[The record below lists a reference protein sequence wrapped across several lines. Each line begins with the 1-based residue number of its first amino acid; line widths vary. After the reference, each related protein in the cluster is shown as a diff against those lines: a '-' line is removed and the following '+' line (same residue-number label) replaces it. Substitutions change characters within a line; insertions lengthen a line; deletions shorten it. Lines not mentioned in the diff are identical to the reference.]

1 MGEATDLALIL
12 AAIVS
17 MLTCIGAMC
26 LYRSKQRLQRK
37 FDQWVAEARA
47 AGSVYTS
54 DTHAGEPDCL
64 RQRKSEFRALAENS
78 PDTIVRLDRACRRT
92 YVNPAAQ
99 RILGLQPEEIVGKR
113 VDEVVIVSEPQV
125 IVQDV
130 HRVLDTGQE
139 IRREISFYNAAGEKR
154 YADMRIVPELD
165 ADGAVASVLA
175 VSRDITER
183 KRMESELQAR
193 VRELHALADSSPG
206 MMGSFRQRQDGS
218 FCMPYVSPNIEDLF
232 GLRQQDVVGDASCLL
247 MRTHPEDQARV
258 KESIAAS
265 ASAMKPWR
273 CEYRI
278 LHSTKGE
285 RWMEGHTMPKPH
297 PDGGVVWHGYVHDIT
312 ARKLTQ
318 QRLKLLERAV
328 NLSTDAIFLVD
339 TQLRFTYVNSA
350 ACSSL
355 GYTQE
360 ELLTMGPQDINPD
373 IARDTLLDG
382 TGDALLRSTLQIET
396 RHRTRDGHVF
406 PVEVHITRFTDSDR
420 RMCLCVARDIT
431 ERMQMQ
437 AAQETA
443 RTEAQRLMNREA
455 SLAQAQRLAEARGV
469 FLARVSHELRTPLNG
484 MLGYAQILLKDTHLS
499 ERQIEGLNIIEQS
512 GEHLLTLVNEILDH
526 AKLEANKLALHVAEI
541 PLNAFLYTICGII
554 RIKAQRKNLSF
565 ACKSDADLPG
575 VVLGDAQ
582 RLRQVL
588 LNLLDNAVKCTD
600 EGGIALRVRCADHGH
615 IRFSV
620 QDSGI
625 GIDASQHE
633 AIFHTYQQF
642 GDESRRAGGVG
653 LGLSISRQLVRLM
666 GGDISVESCPGA
678 GSTFSFEVHLLTIG
692 VRSASQPLDMSE
704 QLATVVS
711 AAPLPEAA
719 ILPPESEL
727 NVLLELAR
735 RGNMRRIASHAGY
748 LAGLDARYQPFVDQL
763 GRLAKAYQSKAI
775 LKYIEQ
781 AMAGRYSA

>member
-1 MGEATDLALIL
+1 MGDAADLVLLLAT
-12 AAIVS
+12 IVS
-17 MLTCIGAMC
+17 ALFGFGAVR
-26 LYRSKQRLQRK
+26 LYRSKQRLQHK
-37 FDQWVAEARA
+37 LDQAEARA
-47 AGSVYTS
+47 VGSVYTS
-54 DTHAGEPDCL
+54 DTHAGGPDYL

-92 YVNPAAQ
+92 YVNPAAR

-125 IVQDV
+125 IVEDV
-130 HRVLDTGQE
+130 RRVLDTGQE
-139 IRREISFYNAAGEKR
+139 IRREISFRNVAGEER
-154 YADMRIVPELD
+154 HADMRIVPEFD
-165 ADGAVASVLA
+165 TDGAVASVLA

-193 VRELHALADSSPG
+193 ARELRALADSSPG
-206 MMGSFRQRQDGS
+206 MMGSFRQREDGS
-218 FCMPYVSPNIEDLF
+218 FCMPYVSPNIEELF
-232 GLRQQDVVGDASCLL
+232 GLRQQDVVDDASCIL
-247 MRTHPEDQARV
+247 MLTHPEDQARV
-258 KESIAAS
+258 EESIAAS

-278 LHSTKGE
+278 LHPTKGE

-312 ARKLTQ
+312 TRKLTQ

-339 TQLRFTYVNSA
+339 MQLRFTYVNSA

-360 ELLTMGPQDINPD
+360 ELLTMGPQEINPD
-373 IARDTLLDG
+373 IARDILLDG
-382 TGDALLRSTLQIET
+382 AGDALPRSTLRIET

-406 PVEVHITRFTDSDR
+406 PVEVHITHFTDSDR

-437 AAQETA
+437 AARDAA
-443 RTEAQRLMNREA
+443 RVEAQRLMDREA

-484 MLGYAQILLKDTHLS
+484 MLGYAQILLKDPHLS
-499 ERQIEGLNIIEQS
+499 ERQIEGLSIIEQS
-512 GEHLLTLVNEILDH
+512 GEHLLFLINEILDH
-526 AKLEANKLALHVAEI
+526 AKLEANKLALHIAEV
-541 PLNAFLYTICGII
+541 PLKAFLHTICAII
-554 RIKAQRKNLSF
+554 QIKAQCKNLSF
-565 ACKSDADLPG
+565 VCEQDGGLPC

-600 EGGIALRVRCADHGH
+600 EGGIILRVRCADLGRIH
-615 IRFSV
+615 FAV

-625 GIDASQHE
+625 GIDTSQHE

-666 GGDISVESCPGA
+666 GGDISVESRAGA
-678 GSTFSFEVHLLTIG
+678 GSTFSFEIDLQAVGAH
-692 VRSASQPLDMSE
+692 SASEPPDAFE
-704 QLATVVS
+704 QVTGALPTEVLPVLAVV
-711 AAPLPEAA
+711 
-719 ILPPESEL
+719 PPEPEL
-727 NVLLELAR
+727 QVLLELAQ

-748 LAGLDARYQPFVDQL
+748 LAGMDVRYQPFAEQL
-763 GRLAKAYQSKAI
+763 DRLAKAYQSKAV
-775 LKYIEQ
+775 LKYIEH
-781 AMAGRYSA
+781 ALADRHTA